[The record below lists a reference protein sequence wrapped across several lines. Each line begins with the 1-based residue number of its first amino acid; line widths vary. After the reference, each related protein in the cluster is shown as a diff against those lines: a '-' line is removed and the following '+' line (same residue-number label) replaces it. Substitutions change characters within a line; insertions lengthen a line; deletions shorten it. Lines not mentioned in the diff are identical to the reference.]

1 MSPNPSAFVSKWK
14 GSAGD
19 ERANKDSF
27 LRDFCEALGLDS
39 PGPKDTSPDYCFE
52 KEIRLT
58 HGDGTT
64 TTGFMDLYRT
74 GSFVLEAKQGGRPGS
89 PNARGT
95 RSHDRYMER
104 AFGQVVRYVQAL
116 PKRPPFVITCDI
128 GHVFE
133 VWEGFSGDFGGYA
146 RRQTFRMDDLLKEEV
161 QAYFRAIWDDPQSLD
176 PARRR
181 ARVTREV
188 AQTLGQLAQRL
199 EGRFPG
205 EAVARF
211 LMRCVFTFFAEDA
224 GLLPAKAFQDALDR
238 WRKDPRLFVRGLE
251 SLWDA
256 MNTGGLWGPLPILH
270 FNGGLFSEY
279 VALDLG
285 TQDIDLL
292 FQAARFDWAEV
303 DPSIFGTL
311 LESALDSRE
320 RHRLGAH
327 YTPRAYVERL
337 LRPALEEPLRRDWDL
352 AQAEALSHLSEQPT
366 EAEKAE
372 ARDVLHRFQHDLAHV
387 RILDPACGSGNF
399 LAAAYDTLKRIEGEV
414 QRRLQDLGETE
425 QALALE
431 GQVVTPKQF
440 IGIEV
445 KPWAAAI
452 ADMVLWIGHLQWHRR
467 LHPGH
472 TPPEPVL
479 QAYGNIACRDAVLTW
494 SSTRETGRTRWDGVT
509 TRPHPVTGREV
520 PDEAAQVPILE
531 YLNPH
536 PADWPEA
543 DFIVGNPPFIGN
555 KRMRDALGDGYAE
568 ALRAS
573 YPDVP
578 DSVDFVLYWWHKAAA
593 SVRTGHA
600 RRFGLIT
607 TNSLTQTFN
616 RRVIAHHMSG
626 KPSLKM
632 LWAIADHPWSDEGA
646 AVRIAMTVGG
656 LEGPPWL
663 GRVVE
668 EHKADTPEAE
678 AEAVMVELQGVEAIH
693 EDLRAGANVA
703 SASPLKAN
711 AGLCGQGMKIV
722 GDGFYDHRNLSTSIV
737 SPTTGVPVIRTIL
750 NTQDIIQGRGGRKII
765 DFFGLN
771 EAQARTLHPAAYQQV
786 QDEVL
791 PVRRQNSRASIREL
805 WWRFAWERP
814 VVRGAIKG
822 LGRYFVT
829 LSVSKHRFFVPIPEE
844 AIWDGALFAIASNDA
859 FHMGV
864 LSSRVHLVW
873 ALAAGGRIG
882 VGNDP
887 TWTNSR
893 CFDPFPFPDATSS
906 QKIRIRDIA
915 ERLDAQRKG
924 AQGRG
929 VTITDQYNLLAKL
942 RSEEVFTDRDR
953 EQHNLAQTGI
963 LLQLHD
969 ELDAAVAEAYGWP
982 ADQPDAEIL
991 ERLVAL
997 NRERSAEEARGLVRW
1012 LRPDYQAR
1020 STGAATEPEAPRLVA
1035 EPEPEVPAGAPVTE
1049 IKPLPWPS
1057 ERRAQFQ
1064 ALRDLLLGS
1073 ARLWSLED
1081 LAKAFKS
1088 RGRYRDSIQAH
1099 LGVLEDLGLVDRL
1112 ETPEGPRWNRPTAV
1126 AG

>member
-1 MSPNPSAFVSKWK
+1 MSPSPSAFVSKWQ

-27 LRDFCEALGLDS
+27 LRDFCEALGLDT
-39 PGPKDTSPDYCFE
+39 PGPKDASPDYCFE

-64 TTGFMDLYRT
+64 TTGFMDLYRA
-74 GSFVLEAKQGGRPGS
+74 GGFVLEAKQGGRPGS

-128 GHVFE
+128 GHLFE

-146 RRQTFRMDDLLKEEV
+146 RRQTFTLPDLLKDEV
-161 QAYFRAIWDDPQSLD
+161 QVYFRAIWNDPQSLD

-224 GLLPAKAFQDALDR
+224 GLLPINAFQDALDR

-251 SLWDA
+251 SLWEA
-256 MNTGGLWGPLPILH
+256 MNTGGLWGPMPILH
-270 FNGGLFSEY
+270 FNGGLFAEF

-337 LRPALEEPLRRDWDL
+337 LRPALEEPLRGDWDL
-352 AQAEALSHLSEQPT
+352 AQAEALSHLSEFPT

-372 ARDVLHRFQHDLAHV
+372 ARAVLHRFQRDLAHV
-387 RILDPACGSGNF
+387 CILDPACGSGNF
-399 LAAAYDTLKRIEGEV
+399 LAAAYDTLKRLEGEV
-414 QRRLQDLGETE
+414 QRRLQDMGETE

-472 TPPEPVL
+472 SPPEPVL
-479 QAYGNIACRDAVLTW
+479 QAYGNIQCRDAVLTW
-494 SSTRETGRTRWDGVT
+494 SSTRATDRSRWDGRT
-509 TRPHPVTGREV
+509 FRAHPVTGNQV
-520 PDEAAQVPILE
+520 PDETAQVPVIELV
-531 YLNPH
+531 NPR
-536 PADWPEA
+536 PAAWPEA
-543 DFIVGNPPFIGN
+543 DFIVGNPPFLGN
-555 KRMRDALGDGYAE
+555 ARMRDALGDGYAE
-568 ALRAS
+568 ALRAA

-578 DSVDFVLYWWHKAAA
+578 DTVDFVLYWWHKAAVA
-593 SVRTGHA
+593 VRSGRT

-607 TNSLTQTFN
+607 TNSLRQV
-616 RRVIAHHMSG
+616 RQRGVITYHTNGNSH
-626 KPSLKM
+626 LKL
-632 LWAIADHPWSDEGA
+632 LWAIADHPWTDDGA

-656 LEGPPWL
+656 LEGQPWL

-668 EHKADTPEAE
+668 EGSGATPEIE
-678 AEAVMVELQGVEAIH
+678 AQAVKVEGRGV
-693 EDLRAGANVA
+693 DLVNNDLSAGANVA
-703 SASPLKAN
+703 ETQALKAN
-711 AGLCGQGMKIV
+711 DSISSPGMKLH
-722 GDGFYDHRNLSTSIV
+722 GSGFIV
-737 SPTTGVPVIRTIL
+737 SPDRWTTWG
-750 NTQDIIQGRGGRKII
+750 
-765 DFFGLN
+765 
-771 EAQARTLHPAAYQQV
+771 HPAVVHPYRNGRDLTDSPRGVMVIDLFGMTDAQVRDHYPAVYQHVLEHVKPERDQNNRAAYR
-786 QDEVL
+786 ENWWIYGEARSSFRPAMAGL
-791 PVRRQNSRASIREL
+791 P
-805 WWRFAWERP
+805 
-814 VVRGAIKG
+814 
-822 LGRYFVT
+822 RYIATVET
-829 LSVSKHRFFVPIPEE
+829 AKHRVFMFL
-844 AIWDGALFAIASNDA
+844 DGATVPDNMLIAIASDDA
-859 FHMGV
+859 FHLGV
-864 LSSRVHLVW
+864 LCSRVHVVW
-873 ALAAGGRIG
+873 ALASGGVLENRPRY
-882 VGNDP
+882 NK
-887 TWTNSR
+887 TR
-893 CFDPFPFPDATSS
+893 CFDPFPFPEATEP
-906 QKIRIRDIA
+906 QRAVIRDLA
-915 ERLDAQRKG
+915 ERLDAHRKA

-929 VTITDQYNLLAKL
+929 TTITGMYNLLVKL
-942 RSEEVFTDRDR
+942 RSGEPFNDR
-953 EQHNLAQTGI
+953 ERQQHDIAQTEI
-963 LLQLHD
+963 LRQFHD

-982 ADQPDAEIL
+982 VDLPESDL
-991 ERLVAL
+991 LVNLVAL
-997 NRERSAEEARGLVRW
+997 NKERAAEEARGVMRW
-1012 LRPDYQAR
+1012 LRPDYQVRA
-1020 STGAATEPEAPRLVA
+1020 TGVAPEPEAPRLVVDL
-1035 EPEPEVPAGAPVTE
+1035 EPEIPTQAAAAE
-1049 IKPLPWPS
+1049 IKPVPWPA
-1057 ERRAQFQ
+1057 ERRAQLQ
-1064 ALRDLLLGS
+1064 ALRDMLLGS
-1073 ARLWSLED
+1073 AQLWSLED

-1088 RGRYRDSIQAH
+1088 RGRYRESIQAH